1 MHNTFVRIDST
12 IVASRLKMAR
22 ENKERSKVE
31 VAKALNIATSSM
43 TYYEQGK
50 AIPSIDKLYA
60 LADYYGVTMDW
71 LCGRV
76 NKNDTVLKT
85 EFDVAE
91 VLLAALQFEG
101 IELDV
106 SDEGTKVF
114 NKVEVAKFALT
125 SSSLNKFFVNRFY
138 LNRIKE
144 NCVNDASE
152 ETKQAITA
160 VVMTRQEIES
170 MYVKMLEET
179 DLKLKDGQ
187 NNMCVRRDRRK
198 YGK

>member
-1 MHNTFVRIDST
+1 MYNTPVRIDST
-12 IVASRLKMAR
+12 IVASHLKMAR
-22 ENKERSKVE
+22 ENKDLSKTE

-76 NKNDTVLKT
+76 NKNDAVLKT

-106 SDEGTKVF
+106 SDEEVDVL
-114 NKVEVAKFALT
+114 NKIEVAKFALT
-125 SSSLNKFFVNRFY
+125 SPFLNKFFVNRFY

-144 NCVNDASE
+144 NCTSE
-152 ETKQAITA
+152 ETKQAMTEVIK
-160 VVMTRQEIES
+160 TRQEIES
-170 MYVKMLEET
+170 MYTKMLEET

-187 NNMCVRRDRRK
+187 NNMVVRRVR
-198 YGK
+198 GVN

>member
-1 MHNTFVRIDST
+1 MYNTPVRIDST

-22 ENKERSKVE
+22 DNKGFSKAE

-76 NKNDTVLKT
+76 NKNDAVLKT

-106 SDEGTKVF
+106 SDEDVDAF
-114 NKVEVAKFALT
+114 NKIEVAKFVLT
-125 SSSLNKFFVNRFY
+125 SPFLNKFFVNRFY

-144 NCVNDASE
+144 NCTSE
-152 ETKQAITA
+152 ETKQAMA
-160 VVMTRQEIES
+160 EVVKTRQEIES
-170 MYVKMLEET
+170 MYIKMLEET
-179 DLKLKDGQ
+179 DLNLKDGQ
-187 NNMCVRRDRRK
+187 NNMVVRRVR
-198 YGK
+198 GVN

>member
-1 MHNTFVRIDST
+1 MYNTPVRIDST

-22 ENKERSKVE
+22 DNKGFSKAE

-76 NKNDTVLKT
+76 NKNDAVLKT

-106 SDEGTKVF
+106 SDEDVDAL
-114 NKVEVAKFALT
+114 NKIEVAKFALT
-125 SSSLNKFFVNRFY
+125 SPFLNKFFVNRFY
-138 LNRIKE
+138 LNRVKE
-144 NCVNDASE
+144 NYTSE
-152 ETKQAITA
+152 ETKQAMTE
-160 VVMTRQEIES
+160 VVKIRQEIES
-170 MYVKMLEET
+170 MYTKMLEET

-187 NNMCVRRDRRK
+187 NNMCVRRVR
-198 YGK
+198 GVN

>member
-1 MHNTFVRIDST
+1 MYNTPVRIDST

-22 ENKERSKVE
+22 ENKDLSKTE

-50 AIPSIDKLYA
+50 AVPSIDKLYA

-76 NKNDTVLKT
+76 NKNDAVLKT

-91 VLLAALQFEG
+91 VLLAALRFEG

-106 SDEGTKVF
+106 SDEEVDAL
-114 NKVEVAKFALT
+114 NKIEVAKLALT
-125 SSSLNKFFVNRFY
+125 SPFLNKFFVNRFY

-144 NCVNDASE
+144 NCTSE
-152 ETKQAITA
+152 ETKQAMTEVIK
-160 VVMTRQEIES
+160 TRQEIVS
-170 MYVKMLEET
+170 MYTKMLEET

-187 NNMCVRRDRRK
+187 NNMVVRRVRVVN
-198 YGK
+198 

>member
-1 MHNTFVRIDST
+1 MYSTPVRIDST

-22 ENKERSKVE
+22 ENKKLSKAD

-43 TYYEQGK
+43 TYYEQGQTL
-50 AIPSIDKLYA
+50 PSIDKLYA

-76 NKNDTVLKT
+76 NKNDAVLKT

-91 VLLAALQFEG
+91 ILLAALQFEG
-101 IELDV
+101 IELTTEIK
-106 SDEGTKVF
+106 SDSF
-114 NKVEVAKFALT
+114 NKIEFAKFALN
-125 SSSLNKFFVNRFY
+125 SQFLNQFFVNRFH

-144 NCVNDASE
+144 SCTTE
-152 ETKQAITA
+152 ETKQTMLE
-160 VVMTRQEIES
+160 VVKARQEIES
-170 MYVKMLEET
+170 MYTKMLEET

-187 NNMCVRRDRRK
+187 DNMSVRRDRRK
-198 YGK
+198 YEK

>member
-1 MHNTFVRIDST
+1 MYNTPVRIDST
-12 IVASRLKMAR
+12 IVASRLRIAR
-22 ENKERSKVE
+22 ENKDLSKTE

-76 NKNDTVLKT
+76 NKNDAVLKT

-106 SDEGTKVF
+106 SDEDVDAL
-114 NKVEVAKFALT
+114 NKIEVAKFALT
-125 SSSLNKFFVNRFY
+125 SPLLNKFFVNRFY

-144 NCVNDASE
+144 NCTSE
-152 ETKQAITA
+152 ETKKAITK
-160 VVMTRQEIES
+160 VIKTRQEIES
-170 MYVKMLEET
+170 MYTKMLEET

-187 NNMCVRRDRRK
+187 NNIVVRRVR
-198 YGK
+198 GVN

>member
-1 MHNTFVRIDST
+1 MYNTPVRIDST

-22 ENKERSKVE
+22 DNKGFSKAE

-76 NKNDTVLKT
+76 NKNDAVLKT

-106 SDEGTKVF
+106 SNEEVDAL
-114 NKVEVAKFALT
+114 NKIEVAKFALT
-125 SSSLNKFFVNRFY
+125 SPLLNKFFVNRFY

-144 NCVNDASE
+144 NCTSE
-152 ETKQAITA
+152 ETKQAMA
-160 VVMTRQEIES
+160 EVVKTRQEIES
-170 MYVKMLEET
+170 MYTKMLEET

-187 NNMCVRRDRRK
+187 NNMVVRRVR
-198 YGK
+198 GVN

>member
-1 MHNTFVRIDST
+1 MYNTPVRIDST

-22 ENKERSKVE
+22 ENKNLSKSD

-43 TYYEQGK
+43 TYYEQGQTL
-50 AIPSIDKLYA
+50 PSIDKLYA

-71 LCGRV
+71 LCGRI
-76 NKNDTVLKT
+76 NKNDTALKT

-101 IELDV
+101 IELDTEV
-106 SDEGTKVF
+106 ERIDTL
-114 NKVEVAKFALT
+114 NKIEIAKFALT
-125 SSSLNKFFVNRFY
+125 SPFLNKFFVNRFY

-144 NCVNDASE
+144 NCTTE
-152 ETKQAITA
+152 ETKQAMLE
-160 VVMTRQEIES
+160 VVKARQEIES
-170 MYVKMLEET
+170 MYTKMLEET

-187 NNMCVRRDRRK
+187 NNMSVRRDRK
-198 YGK
+198 VYNK

>member
-1 MHNTFVRIDST
+1 MYNTPVRIDST

-22 ENKERSKVE
+22 ENKNFSKAE

-76 NKNDTVLKT
+76 NKNDAVLKT

-106 SDEGTKVF
+106 SDEEVDAL
-114 NKVEVAKFALT
+114 NKIEVAKFALT
-125 SSSLNKFFVNRFY
+125 SPFLNKFFVNRFY

-144 NCVNDASE
+144 NYTSE
-152 ETKQAITA
+152 ETKKAITK
-160 VVMTRQEIES
+160 VIKTRQEIES
-170 MYVKMLEET
+170 MYTKMLEET

-187 NNMCVRRDRRK
+187 NNMVVRRVR
-198 YGK
+198 GVN

>member
-1 MHNTFVRIDST
+1 MYNTPVRIDST
-12 IVASRLKMAR
+12 IVANRLKMAR
-22 ENKERSKVE
+22 ENKDLSKAE

-50 AIPSIDKLYA
+50 AVPSIDKLYA

-76 NKNDTVLKT
+76 NKNDAVLKT

-106 SDEGTKVF
+106 SDEEIDAL
-114 NKVEVAKFALT
+114 NKIEVAKFALT
-125 SSSLNKFFVNRFY
+125 SPFLNKFFVNRFY
-138 LNRIKE
+138 LNQIKE
-144 NCVNDASE
+144 NCTSE
-152 ETKQAITA
+152 ETKQTMTEI
-160 VVMTRQEIES
+160 VKTRQEIES
-170 MYVKMLEET
+170 MYAKMLEEIN
-179 DLKLKDGQ
+179 LKLKDGQ
-187 NNMCVRRDRRK
+187 NNMCVRRDRRS
-198 YGK
+198 YETN

>member
-1 MHNTFVRIDST
+1 MYNTPVRIDST

-22 ENKERSKVE
+22 ENKGYSKVE
-31 VAKALNIATSSM
+31 VAKTLNIATSSM

-76 NKNDTVLKT
+76 NKNDAVLKT

-106 SDEGTKVF
+106 SDEDVDAL
-114 NKVEVAKFALT
+114 NKIEVAKFALT
-125 SSSLNKFFVNRFY
+125 SPFLNKFFVNRFY

-144 NCVNDASE
+144 NHTSE
-152 ETKQAITA
+152 ETKQAMTKI
-160 VVMTRQEIES
+160 VKTRQEIES
-170 MYVKMLEET
+170 MYTKMLEET

-187 NNMCVRRDRRK
+187 NNMVVRRVR
-198 YGK
+198 GVN

>member
-1 MHNTFVRIDST
+1 MYNTPVRIDST

-22 ENKERSKVE
+22 DNKGFSKAE

-76 NKNDTVLKT
+76 NKNDAVLKT

-106 SDEGTKVF
+106 SDEEVDAL
-114 NKVEVAKFALT
+114 NKIEVAKFALT
-125 SSSLNKFFVNRFY
+125 SPLLNKFFVNRFY

-144 NCVNDASE
+144 NCTSE
-152 ETKQAITA
+152 ETKQVITK
-160 VVMTRQEIES
+160 VIKTRQEIES
-170 MYVKMLEET
+170 MYIKMLEET
-179 DLKLKDGQ
+179 DLNLKDGQ
-187 NNMCVRRDRRK
+187 NNMVVRRVR
-198 YGK
+198 GVN

>member
-1 MHNTFVRIDST
+1 MYNTPVRIDST

-22 ENKERSKVE
+22 DNKGFSKAE

-76 NKNDTVLKT
+76 NKNDAVLKT

-106 SDEGTKVF
+106 SDEDVDAL
-114 NKVEVAKFALT
+114 NKIEVAKFALT
-125 SSSLNKFFVNRFY
+125 SPFLNKFFVNRFY
-138 LNRIKE
+138 LNRVKE
-144 NCVNDASE
+144 NYTSE
-152 ETKQAITA
+152 ETKQAMTE
-160 VVMTRQEIES
+160 VVKTRQEIES
-170 MYVKMLEET
+170 MCTKMLEET

-187 NNMCVRRDRRK
+187 NNMCVRRVR
-198 YGK
+198 GVN

>member
-1 MHNTFVRIDST
+1 MYNTPVRIDST

-22 ENKERSKVE
+22 DNKGFSKAE

-50 AIPSIDKLYA
+50 AVPSIDKLYA
-60 LADYYGVTMDW
+60 LADYYVVTMDW

-76 NKNDTVLKT
+76 NKNDAVLKT

-106 SDEGTKVF
+106 SDEDVDAL
-114 NKVEVAKFALT
+114 NKIEVAKFALT
-125 SSSLNKFFVNRFY
+125 SPFLNKFFVNRFY

-144 NCVNDASE
+144 NCASE
-152 ETKQAITA
+152 ETKQVMTE
-160 VVMTRQEIES
+160 VVKTRQEIES
-170 MYVKMLEET
+170 MYTKMLEET

-187 NNMCVRRDRRK
+187 NNMAVRRVR
-198 YGK
+198 GVN

>member
-1 MHNTFVRIDST
+1 MYNTPVRIDST

-22 ENKERSKVE
+22 DNKGFSKAE

-50 AIPSIDKLYA
+50 AVPSIDKLYA

-85 EFDVAE
+85 EFDVVE

-101 IELDV
+101 VELTTE
-106 SDEGTKVF
+106 DEDTDAF
-114 NKVEVAKFALT
+114 NKIEIAKFAL
-125 SSSLNKFFVNRFY
+125 SSSLLNKFFVNRFY

-144 NCVNDASE
+144 NCVTE
-152 ETKQAITA
+152 ETKQAMVE
-160 VVMTRQEIES
+160 VVKARQEIES
-170 MYVKMLEET
+170 MYTKMLEET
-179 DLKLKDGQ
+179 ELKLKDGQ
-187 NNMCVRRDRRK
+187 NNMSVRRDRK
-198 YGK
+198 VYDK

>member
-1 MHNTFVRIDST
+1 MYNTPVRIDST

-22 ENKERSKVE
+22 KNKDLSKTE

-76 NKNDTVLKT
+76 NKNDAVLKT

-106 SDEGTKVF
+106 SDEEVDAL
-114 NKVEVAKFALT
+114 NKIEVAKFALT
-125 SSSLNKFFVNRFY
+125 SPFLNKFFVNRFY

-144 NCVNDASE
+144 NCTSE
-152 ETKQAITA
+152 ETKKAITK
-160 VVMTRQEIES
+160 VIKTRQEIES
-170 MYVKMLEET
+170 MYTKMLEET

-187 NNMCVRRDRRK
+187 NNMVVRRVR
-198 YGK
+198 GVN

>member
-1 MHNTFVRIDST
+1 MYNPPIRIDST
-12 IVASRLKMAR
+12 IVASRLRIAR
-22 ENKERSKVE
+22 ENKALSKTE

-76 NKNDTVLKT
+76 NKNDAVLKT

-106 SDEGTKVF
+106 SEEEVDAL
-114 NKVEVAKFALT
+114 NKIEVAKFALT
-125 SSSLNKFFVNRFY
+125 SPFLNKFFVNRFY

-144 NCVNDASE
+144 NCTSE
-152 ETKQAITA
+152 ETKQAMTEVIK
-160 VVMTRQEIES
+160 TRQEIES
-170 MYVKMLEET
+170 MYTKMLEET

-187 NNMCVRRDRRK
+187 NNMVVRRVR
-198 YGK
+198 GVN

>member
-1 MHNTFVRIDST
+1 MYNPPIRIDST

-22 ENKERSKVE
+22 ENKSLSKTE

-50 AIPSIDKLYA
+50 AVPSIDKLYA

-76 NKNDTVLKT
+76 NEIDAVLKT

-106 SDEGTKVF
+106 SDEEVDAL
-114 NKVEVAKFALT
+114 NKIEVAKFALT
-125 SSSLNKFFVNRFY
+125 SPFLNKFFVNRFY

-144 NCVNDASE
+144 NCTSE
-152 ETKQAITA
+152 KTKQVMTE
-160 VVMTRQEIES
+160 VVKTRQEIES
-170 MYVKMLEET
+170 MYTKILEET

-187 NNMCVRRDRRK
+187 NNMCVRRVR
-198 YGK
+198 GVN

>member
-1 MHNTFVRIDST
+1 MYNTPVRIDST

-22 ENKERSKVE
+22 DNKGFSKAE

-76 NKNDTVLKT
+76 NKNDAVLKT
-85 EFDVAE
+85 ELDVAE

-106 SDEGTKVF
+106 SDEEVDAL
-114 NKVEVAKFALT
+114 NKIEVAKFALT
-125 SSSLNKFFVNRFY
+125 SPFLNKFFVNRFY

-144 NCVNDASE
+144 NCTSE
-152 ETKQAITA
+152 ETKQAMTE
-160 VVMTRQEIES
+160 VVKTRQEIES
-170 MYVKMLEET
+170 MYTKMLEET

-187 NNMCVRRDRRK
+187 NNMGVRRVR
-198 YGK
+198 GVN

>member
-1 MHNTFVRIDST
+1 MYNTPVRIDST
-12 IVASRLKMAR
+12 IVAIRLRIAR
-22 ENKERSKVE
+22 ENKGRSKVE

-50 AIPSIDKLYA
+50 AIPSVDKLYA

-71 LCGRV
+71 LCGRI
-76 NKNDTVLKT
+76 NKNDAVLKT

-106 SDEGTKVF
+106 SDEEVDAF
-114 NKVEVAKFALT
+114 NKIEIAKFALT
-125 SSSLNKFFVNRFY
+125 SPFLNKFFVNRFY

-144 NCVNDASE
+144 NCTSE
-152 ETKQAITA
+152 ETKQAMA
-160 VVMTRQEIES
+160 EVVKTRQEIES
-170 MYVKMLEET
+170 MYTKMLEET
-179 DLKLKDGQ
+179 YLKLKDGQ
-187 NNMCVRRDRRK
+187 NNMCVRRDRKRYNK
-198 YGK
+198 RN

>member
-1 MHNTFVRIDST
+1 MYNTPIRIDST

-22 ENKERSKVE
+22 ENKDLSKTE

-76 NKNDTVLKT
+76 NKNDAVLKT
-85 EFDVAE
+85 EFDMAE

-106 SDEGTKVF
+106 SDEDVDAL
-114 NKVEVAKFALT
+114 NKIEVAKFALT
-125 SSSLNKFFVNRFY
+125 SPFLNKFFVNRFY

-144 NCVNDASE
+144 NYTSE
-152 ETKQAITA
+152 ENKKAITKI
-160 VVMTRQEIES
+160 VKTRQEIES
-170 MYVKMLEET
+170 MYTKMLEET

-187 NNMCVRRDRRK
+187 NNMVVRRVR
-198 YGK
+198 GVN

>member
-1 MHNTFVRIDST
+1 MYNTPVRIDST

-22 ENKERSKVE
+22 ENKDLSKTE

-50 AIPSIDKLYA
+50 AVPSIDKLYA

-76 NKNDTVLKT
+76 NKNDAVLKT

-106 SDEGTKVF
+106 SDEEVDAL
-114 NKVEVAKFALT
+114 NKIEVAKFALT
-125 SSSLNKFFVNRFY
+125 SPLLNKFFVNRFY

-144 NCVNDASE
+144 NHTSE
-152 ETKQAITA
+152 ETKQAMTKI
-160 VVMTRQEIES
+160 VKTRQEIES
-170 MYVKMLEET
+170 MYTKMLEET
-179 DLKLKDGQ
+179 DLNLKDGQ
-187 NNMCVRRDRRK
+187 NNMVVRRVR
-198 YGK
+198 GVN

>member
-1 MHNTFVRIDST
+1 MYNTPVRIDST

-22 ENKERSKVE
+22 DNKGFSKAE

-50 AIPSIDKLYA
+50 AVPSIDKLYA

-76 NKNDTVLKT
+76 NKNDAVLKT

-101 IELDV
+101 IELDI
-106 SDEGTKVF
+106 SDEEVDAL
-114 NKVEVAKFALT
+114 NKIEVAKFALT
-125 SSSLNKFFVNRFY
+125 SPFLNKFFVNRFY

-144 NCVNDASE
+144 NCTSE
-152 ETKQAITA
+152 ETKQAMA
-160 VVMTRQEIES
+160 EVVKTRQEIES
-170 MYVKMLEET
+170 MYTKMLEET

-187 NNMCVRRDRRK
+187 NNMVVRRVR
-198 YGK
+198 GVN

>member
-1 MHNTFVRIDST
+1 MYKTPIRIDST

-22 ENKERSKVE
+22 DNKGFSKAE
-31 VAKALNIATSSM
+31 VAKALNIAPSSM

-76 NKNDTVLKT
+76 NKNDAVLKT

-106 SDEGTKVF
+106 SDEEVDAL
-114 NKVEVAKFALT
+114 NKIEVAKFALT
-125 SSSLNKFFVNRFY
+125 SPLLNKFFVNRFY

-144 NCVNDASE
+144 NCTSE
-152 ETKQAITA
+152 KTKQVMTE
-160 VVMTRQEIES
+160 VVKTRQEIES
-170 MYVKMLEET
+170 MYTKILEET

-187 NNMCVRRDRRK
+187 NNMCVRRVR
-198 YGK
+198 GVN

>member
-1 MHNTFVRIDST
+1 MYSTPVRIDST

-22 ENKERSKVE
+22 ENKKLSKAN

-43 TYYEQGK
+43 TYYEQGQTL
-50 AIPSIDKLYA
+50 PSIDKLYA

-76 NKNDTVLKT
+76 NKNDAVLKT

-91 VLLAALQFEG
+91 ILLAALQFEG
-101 IELDV
+101 IELTTEIK
-106 SDEGTKVF
+106 SDSF
-114 NKVEVAKFALT
+114 NKIEFAKFALN
-125 SSSLNKFFVNRFY
+125 SQFLNQFFVNRFY

-144 NCVNDASE
+144 NCTTE
-152 ETKQAITA
+152 ETKQTMLEVIKA
-160 VVMTRQEIES
+160 RQEIES
-170 MYVKMLEET
+170 MYTKMLEET

-187 NNMCVRRDRRK
+187 DNMSVRRDRSVYDK
-198 YGK
+198 

>member
-1 MHNTFVRIDST
+1 MYNTPVRIDST

-22 ENKERSKVE
+22 ENKDLSKTE

-76 NKNDTVLKT
+76 NKNDAVLKT

-106 SDEGTKVF
+106 SDEEVDAL
-114 NKVEVAKFALT
+114 NKIEVAKFALT
-125 SSSLNKFFVNRFY
+125 SPLLNKFFVNRFY

-144 NCVNDASE
+144 NCTSE
-152 ETKQAITA
+152 ETKQVITE
-160 VVMTRQEIES
+160 VVKTRQKIES
-170 MYVKMLEET
+170 MYTKMLEET

-187 NNMCVRRDRRK
+187 NNMVVRRVR
-198 YGK
+198 GVN

>member
-1 MHNTFVRIDST
+1 MYNTPVRIDST

-22 ENKERSKVE
+22 DNKGFSKAE

-76 NKNDTVLKT
+76 NKNDAVLKT

-106 SDEGTKVF
+106 SDEDVDAL
-114 NKVEVAKFALT
+114 NKIEVAKFSLT
-125 SSSLNKFFVNRFY
+125 SPFLNKFFVNRFY

-144 NCVNDASE
+144 NHTSE
-152 ETKQAITA
+152 ETKQAMTKI
-160 VVMTRQEIES
+160 VKTRQKIES
-170 MYVKMLEET
+170 MYTKMLEET

-187 NNMCVRRDRRK
+187 NNMVVRRVR
-198 YGK
+198 GVN

>member
-1 MHNTFVRIDST
+1 MYNTPVRIDST
-12 IVASRLKMAR
+12 IIASRLKMAR
-22 ENKERSKVE
+22 ENKNLSKSD

-43 TYYEQGK
+43 TYYEQGQTL
-50 AIPSIDKLYA
+50 PSIDKLYA

-76 NKNDTVLKT
+76 NKNDAALKT

-101 IELDV
+101 VELTTEIKSDAFNKIEL
-106 SDEGTKVF
+106 
-114 NKVEVAKFALT
+114 AKF
-125 SSSLNKFFVNRFY
+125 SLNSQFLNQFFVNRFY

-144 NCVNDASE
+144 NCTTE
-152 ETKQAITA
+152 ETKQAMLE
-160 VVMTRQEIES
+160 VVKARQEIES
-170 MYVKMLEET
+170 MYTKMLEET

-187 NNMCVRRDRRK
+187 NNMVVRRDRREYNK
-198 YGK
+198 RS

>member
-1 MHNTFVRIDST
+1 MYNTPVRIDST

-22 ENKERSKVE
+22 DNKGFSKAE

-50 AIPSIDKLYA
+50 AVPSIDKLYA

-76 NKNDTVLKT
+76 NKNDAVLKT

-106 SDEGTKVF
+106 SDEEVDAF
-114 NKVEVAKFALT
+114 NKIEVAKFALT
-125 SSSLNKFFVNRFY
+125 SPFLNKFFVNRFY

-144 NCVNDASE
+144 NCTSE
-152 ETKQAITA
+152 ETKQAMA
-160 VVMTRQEIES
+160 EVVKTRQEIES
-170 MYVKMLEET
+170 MYIKMLEET

-187 NNMCVRRDRRK
+187 NNMVVRRVR
-198 YGK
+198 GVN

>member
-1 MHNTFVRIDST
+1 MHNTPVRIDST
-12 IVASRLKMAR
+12 IVAIRLRIAR
-22 ENKERSKVE
+22 ENKGRSKVE

-50 AIPSIDKLYA
+50 AIPSVDKLYA

-71 LCGRV
+71 LCGRI
-76 NKNDTVLKT
+76 NKNDAVLKT
-85 EFDVAE
+85 EFDIAE
-91 VLLAALQFEG
+91 VLLVALQFEG

-106 SDEGTKVF
+106 SDEEVDAF
-114 NKVEVAKFALT
+114 NKIEVAKFALT
-125 SSSLNKFFVNRFY
+125 SPFLNKFFTNRFY

-144 NCVNDASE
+144 NCNSE
-152 ETKQAITA
+152 ETKQAMA
-160 VVMTRQEIES
+160 EVVKTRQEIES
-170 MYVKMLEET
+170 MYTKMLEET
-179 DLKLKDGQ
+179 YLKLKDGQ

>member
-1 MHNTFVRIDST
+1 MYNTPVRIDST

-22 ENKERSKVE
+22 DNKGFSKAE

-76 NKNDTVLKT
+76 NKNDAVLKT

-106 SDEGTKVF
+106 SDEDVDAL
-114 NKVEVAKFALT
+114 NKIEVAKFALT
-125 SSSLNKFFVNRFY
+125 SPLLNKFFVNRFY

-144 NCVNDASE
+144 NHTSE
-152 ETKQAITA
+152 ETKQAMTKI
-160 VVMTRQEIES
+160 VKTRQKIES
-170 MYVKMLEET
+170 MYTKMLEET

-187 NNMCVRRDRRK
+187 NNMVVRRVR
-198 YGK
+198 GVN

>member
-1 MHNTFVRIDST
+1 MYNTPIRIDST
-12 IVASRLKMAR
+12 IVARRLKMAR
-22 ENKERSKVE
+22 DNKGFSKAE

-76 NKNDTVLKT
+76 NKNDAVLKT

-106 SDEGTKVF
+106 SDEDVDAL
-114 NKVEVAKFALT
+114 NKIEVAKFALT
-125 SSSLNKFFVNRFY
+125 SPFLNKFFVNRFY
-138 LNRIKE
+138 LNRVKE
-144 NCVNDASE
+144 NYTSE
-152 ETKQAITA
+152 ETKQAMTE
-160 VVMTRQEIES
+160 VVKTRQEIES
-170 MYVKMLEET
+170 MYTKMLEET

-187 NNMCVRRDRRK
+187 NNMCVRRVR
-198 YGK
+198 GVN

>member
-1 MHNTFVRIDST
+1 MYNTPVRIDST
-12 IVASRLKMAR
+12 IVANRLKMAR
-22 ENKERSKVE
+22 ENKGYSKTE

-50 AIPSIDKLYA
+50 AVPSIDKLYA

-76 NKNDTVLKT
+76 NKNDAVLKT

-106 SDEGTKVF
+106 SDEDVDAL
-114 NKVEVAKFALT
+114 NKIEVAKLALT
-125 SSSLNKFFVNRFY
+125 SPFLNKFFVNRFY

-144 NCVNDASE
+144 NCTSE
-152 ETKQAITA
+152 ETKKAITK
-160 VVMTRQEIES
+160 VIKTRQEIES
-170 MYVKMLEET
+170 MYTKMLEET

-187 NNMCVRRDRRK
+187 NNMVVRRVR
-198 YGK
+198 GVN